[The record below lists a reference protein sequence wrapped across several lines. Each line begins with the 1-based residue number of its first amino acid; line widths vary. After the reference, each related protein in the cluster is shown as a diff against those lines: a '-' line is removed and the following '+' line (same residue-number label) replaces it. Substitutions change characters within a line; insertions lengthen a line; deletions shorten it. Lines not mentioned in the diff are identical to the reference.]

1 MPPQG
6 NPENVSATPQQQV
19 PPEPSKTFV
28 PTYSPFAL
36 AGALAVII
44 TVGAAL
50 YWYQPLI
57 SGLATTPPSK
67 TYVIGILY
75 FPQQTDAVL
84 AFQEKMEE
92 LGYKE
97 GVNVRYDMVRVSPSP
112 TMIEEFTVA
121 VDRMIQERVD
131 MIYATFEHE
140 AAVALRE
147 TKKYQS
153 DIPIVFI
160 TRFHDPVQFGL
171 IPSYKSSGSNA
182 TGIATNVS
190 ETVERSL
197 GFFRAINP
205 NFKKVGIFTD
215 GFMLPDI
222 GDALVAE
229 VRKQA
234 PKFGVEVVEYKT
246 SVPPPQAEAE
256 FYRVAAK
263 IKKGDID
270 GIFHVAGHFF
280 EVQEAGESE
289 LAVRLGIPM
298 EAPNEDL
305 PNGGMFSYSDDASA
319 AGTQSAVLADKI
331 FKGTKPADIPIE
343 FNAKTELT
351 LVLGRARAAGIT
363 FPDSMLFIAANKYE
377 DSSSFPEVLHER

>member
-1 MPPQG
+1 MPPQ
-6 NPENVSATPQQQV
+6 ENLSNVTPVPQQQTPHE
-19 PPEPSKTFV
+19 PPKFALFTH
-28 PTYSPFAL
+28 SPLAL
-36 AGALAVII
+36 AGALAVIVVI
-44 TVGAAL
+44 GAVL

-57 SGLATTPPSK
+57 SGPAATEPPK

-84 AFQEKMEE
+84 AFQKKMEE

-97 GVNVRYDMVRVSPSP
+97 GVNARYDMVRVSPSP
-112 TMIEEFTVA
+112 TMIEEFTAA
-121 VDRMIQERVD
+121 VDRMIRERVD
-131 MIYATFEHE
+131 LIYATFEHE
-140 AAVALRE
+140 ADVAIRE

-160 TRFHDPVQFGL
+160 TRFHDPIQFGL

-182 TGIATNVS
+182 TGVATNVS

-197 GFFRAINP
+197 GFFKAINP
-205 NFKKVGIFTD
+205 NFKRVGIFTD

-246 SVPPPQAEAE
+246 SVPPPEAEAE

-280 EVQEAGESE
+280 EMQEAAESE

-305 PNGGMFSYSDDASA
+305 PNGGMFSYSDEASA
-319 AGTQSAVLADKI
+319 AGTQAAVLADKI
-331 FKGTKPADIPIE
+331 FKGTKPADIPVE
-343 FNAKTELT
+343 FNAKTELA
-351 LVLGRARAAGIT
+351 LILGRARDAGIT
-363 FPDSMLFIAANKYE
+363 FPDSMLFIATNKYE
-377 DSSSFPEVLHER
+377 SGSDFPEILHER

>member
-1 MPPQG
+1 MPPQES
-6 NPENVSATPQQQV
+6 PENVNVTPQQQV
-19 PPEPSKTFV
+19 PVETPKPSAL
-28 PTYSPFAL
+28 PHSPLAL
-36 AGALAVII
+36 AAALAVLVVI
-44 TVGAAL
+44 GAVL
-50 YWYQPLI
+50 YWYKPFV
-57 SGLATTPPSK
+57 SGPVTTAPSK
-67 TYVIGILY
+67 TYVVGILY
-75 FPQQTDAVL
+75 FPQQTDAVI
-84 AFQEKMEE
+84 AFQKKMEE
-92 LGYKE
+92 LGYRE
-97 GVNVRYDMVRVSPSP
+97 GVNVRYDMVRVSPNP
-112 TMIEEFTVA
+112 TMIEEFTMG
-121 VDRMIQERVD
+121 VDRMINERVD

-140 AAVALRE
+140 AEVAIRE

-182 TGIATNVS
+182 TGIATNVP
-190 ETVERSL
+190 ETVERSY
-197 GFFRAINP
+197 GFFKEINP
-205 NFKKVGIFTD
+205 SFKRVGIFTD
-215 GFMLPDI
+215 GFLVPGI
-222 GDALVAE
+222 GNALIAE

-246 SVPPPQAEAE
+246 SVPPPEAEAE

-289 LAVRLGIPM
+289 LALRLGIPM

-305 PNGGMFSYSDDASA
+305 PNGGMFSYSDEASA
-319 AGTQSAVLADKI
+319 AGAQAAVLADKI

-351 LVLGRARAAGIT
+351 LIMGRAREAGIT
-363 FPDSMLFIAANKYE
+363 FPDSMLFIATNKYE
-377 DSSSFPEVLHER
+377 SGADFPEILHER